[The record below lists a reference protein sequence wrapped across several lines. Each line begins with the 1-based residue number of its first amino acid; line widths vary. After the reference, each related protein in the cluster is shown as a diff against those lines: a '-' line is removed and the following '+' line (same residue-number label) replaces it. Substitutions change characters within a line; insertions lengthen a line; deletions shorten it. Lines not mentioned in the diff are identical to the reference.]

1 MQPNIFLF
9 QFSPPQKQLKVPE
22 MTTQWDEIQ
31 AALVNCIYFQQHI

>member
-9 QFSPPQKQLKVPE
+9 QKQLKQLKVPE

-31 AALVNCIYFQQHI
+31 AALFNCIYFQQRI